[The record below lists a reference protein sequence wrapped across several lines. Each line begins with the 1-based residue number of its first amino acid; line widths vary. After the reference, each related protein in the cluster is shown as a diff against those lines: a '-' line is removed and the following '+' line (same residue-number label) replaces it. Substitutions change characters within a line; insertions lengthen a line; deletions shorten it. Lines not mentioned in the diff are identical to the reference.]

1 MLVPCTNQSGDSAH
15 ATPAWEE
22 PWNYW
27 QESCSRPPAL
37 PPTLAIR
44 RGPFGQL
51 APNACNARS
60 GLLARFRYADEL
72 ASKLGGPPR

>member
-15 ATPAWEE
+15 ATPAWRSLGITGRNRV
-22 PWNYW
+22 PG
-27 QESCSRPPAL
+27 RRL
-37 PPTLAIR
+37 PPQPWPSGEVRLASS
-44 RGPFGQL
+44 PQMH
-51 APNACNARS
+51 ARS